1 MPANSRD
8 LLPPLTRR
16 TFRPQHTI
24 GRSVQCRGVGF
35 LTGADVTLTLHP
47 SEADSG
53 LSFQRLDCPGTS
65 PVPATRDHV
74 LPRQRRTAIGR
85 DGVVIELVEH
95 VVAAL
100 AGLQVDNCRITLD
113 APEPPGFDGS
123 CQPIVEELLA
133 AGVVDQDRPRMCLMI
148 DRIFKVGCG
157 ERDLTIRP
165 LASPGLA
172 VTYHLDYGCQSPI
185 KPQNRTF
192 CLSPER
198 FVRDIASCRTFILDS
213 EVASLQAQGFGRG
226 LTHRD
231 LLVFGSEGP
240 IDNPLQFPDECARH
254 KILDCIG
261 DFALLGTDLA
271 GHIDACCTGHTMN
284 HAATRLIT
292 QAASRSTNRAQAA

>member
-8 LLPPLTRR
+8 ILPPLPRR
-16 TFRPQHTI
+16 SFRDQHTI

-47 SEADSG
+47 ADPDHG
-53 LSFQRLDCPGTS
+53 LTFQRLDCPGTS

-100 AGLQVDNCRITLD
+100 AGLQIDNCLVTLD

-123 CQPIVEELLA
+123 CRPLVDELLG
-133 AGVVDQDRPRMCLMI
+133 AGVIDQDQPRQCLMI
-148 DRIFKVGCG
+148 DRILKVGSG

-165 LASPGLA
+165 LADPGLA
-172 VTYHLDYGCQSPI
+172 VTYHLDYGSRSPI
-185 KPQNRTF
+185 APQTRTF
-192 CLSPER
+192 CLTPEG
-198 FVRDIASCRTFILDS
+198 FVHDIAGCRTFVLDR
-213 EVASLQAQGFGRG
+213 EVAALKAQGFGQR

-231 LLVFGSEGP
+231 LLVFGPQGP

-261 DFALLGTDLA
+261 DFALLGVDLS
-271 GHIDACCTGHTMN
+271 GHIDGCRSGHTLN
-284 HAATRLIT
+284 HAASRLIARAASPAAQLS
-292 QAASRSTNRAQAA
+292 QAA